1 MYNIIDE
8 ENIVERTINDS
19 NNFNLNFDEM
29 TEKLLDSNLNS
40 VLKTQ
45 IIMILNEYM
54 KTERDSFVNAN
65 AKEKTSMW
73 QAVDKRYYEC
83 ELNMPMGSQTLR
95 IPETRDGEFSEEIF
109 ERYKL

>member
-65 AKEKTSMW
+65 AKEKTSM
-73 QAVDKRYYEC
+73 
-83 ELNMPMGSQTLR
+83 
-95 IPETRDGEFSEEIF
+95 
-109 ERYKL
+109 